1 MKQIAQMEKSIEKF
15 KFEGKVACWKF
26 IENSKNYPGWN
37 ICFDDAGRASLLEL
51 LEKINKSEWPSK
63 KQFKLCHPLDLNQGW
78 IENVGEYQVAEDVIL
93 SHRKSSLEWALKS
106 DKSKLKITFGIH
118 KLKELKEGFEKEIF
132 DEAVPG
138 ENDSDILYF
147 W

>member
-1 MKQIAQMEKSIEKF
+1 
-15 KFEGKVACWKF
+15 
-26 IENSKNYPGWN
+26 
-37 ICFDDAGRASLLEL
+37 
-51 LEKINKSEWPSK
+51 
-63 KQFKLCHPLDLNQGW
+63 
-78 IENVGEYQVAEDVIL
+78 VAEDVIL

-118 KLKELKEGFEKEIF
+118 KLKELKEGIEKEIF